1 MIKTKM
7 TKDWMFWK
15 YGDDVNAEK
24 VQIPH
29 DAMLTE
35 KRNPKLENGNASG
48 FYPGG
53 KYVYQKMIYGE
64 EEYKGKSILIEFE
77 GVYMNS
83 KVLLNGTKVGGWI
96 YGYTNFFVD
105 LTGKLKIGEENE
117 LKVIVDNSKTPNSRW
132 YSGSGIYRDVN
143 LYVGSKP
150 YIEPDGIKVVT
161 KSLNPVVLEVE
172 VVTKNALNCKIKV
185 AVSDGENKVAEQY
198 LSSENGEKGEITILA
213 AKLWNEKN
221 PNLYTIKAELLC
233 DSIVVDESEIKTG
246 FRTLNWNSK
255 NGFMVNGETVKLKGA
270 CIHHDNGPL
279 GARSIYKAEYRRVKK
294 LKELGYN
301 AIRYSHNPTGRLLL
315 EICDEMGMYVIDE
328 TFDQWKIPQ
337 STYDYA
343 MYFDTEWK
351 KDVTALV
358 KKDYSHPC
366 VIMYCVGN
374 EITDTGLVHG
384 AKVCQMIVEKFKE
397 LDENRPT
404 IIANNVLLSVMA
416 KKMAEQKAAKTKD
429 NIDIPEDEKQVGSQD
444 VNNVLTL
451 LPKIMASITPENQEE
466 LLQDVFKKV
475 DIVGY
480 NYGETWYE
488 GTHEMV
494 PERVMLSSETFP
506 CRIGENWKRVMESSY
521 LIGDFMWTA
530 WDYLGEAGVGLP
542 YYGSTQAPFSKEYPC
557 LTAGCGSV
565 DLTGYIESQGYYTSI
580 VYGTYKKPYIAVR
593 PVNHAGE
600 EYTIGRW
607 RLTDAV
613 NSWSWPGCKGKTA
626 EIEVYSIGAEV
637 ELFQDDQSLGRKSLE
652 LCRAFYQTKYQE
664 GKLKVVSFDEQ
675 GAEIGRCELVS
686 ANTSEVLMVMPEEP
700 SIKADGED
708 LAYINIQ
715 ITDDEG
721 VVKLLRDRKLVVSVE
736 GAGTLIALASGNPET
751 TEYFNDSSYTSYNG
765 RLLAIVQNN
774 GERGDIFMRV
784 NGEGLEEK
792 TLKITAN

>member
-1 MIKTKM
+1 MRKTRLN
-7 TKDWMFWK
+7 KDWLFWK
-15 YGDDVNAEK
+15 YGEEEEAVN

-35 KRNPKLENGNASG
+35 KRNPDLENGNASG

-53 KYVYQKMIYGE
+53 KYVYVKKIWGE
-64 EEYKGKSILIEFE
+64 EEYREKSILVEFE

-83 KVLLNGTKVGGWI
+83 EVYLNEKKVGGWI
-96 YGYTNFFVD
+96 YGYTNFYVD
-105 LTGKLKIGEENE
+105 LTSEFVIGEENE

-143 LYVGSKP
+143 LYIGEKE

-161 KSLNPVVLEVE
+161 KSINPAVVEVE
-172 VVTKNALNCKIKV
+172 VLTKNKSDSTIKV
-185 AVSDGENKVAEQY
+185 EVFDGTDKVAEGKLDNTDGQKVT
-198 LSSENGEKGEITILA
+198 LPILNANLWSEIE
-213 AKLWNEKN
+213 
-221 PNLYTIKAELLC
+221 PNLYTVKAQIIKDEKV
-233 DSIVVDESEIKTG
+233 IDESQIKTG
-246 FRTLNWNSK
+246 IRVLDWNA
-255 NGFMVNGETVKLKGA
+255 NRGFMVNGKTVKLRGA

-279 GARSIYKAEYRRVKK
+279 GARSVYKAEYRKVMK

-315 EICDEMGMYVIDE
+315 DICDAVGMYVLDE

-351 KDVTALV
+351 KDVSALV

-374 EITDTGLVHG
+374 EITDTGLPHG
-384 AKVCQMIVEKFKE
+384 AAICQMISETFKT
-397 LDENRPT
+397 LDASRPT

-416 KKMAEQKAAKTKD
+416 KKMAEKQAEAETEKVEAK
-429 NIDIPEDEKQVGSQD
+429 EEKQVRSQD

-451 LPKIMASITPENQEE
+451 LPKIMASITAENQEE
-466 LLQDVFKKV
+466 LLKGVFEHV

-494 PERVMLSSETFP
+494 PDRVMLSSETFP
-506 CRIGENWKRVMESSY
+506 CRIGENWERVMQSPY

-565 DLTGYIESQGYYTSI
+565 DLTGYVESQGYYTSV
-580 VYGTYKKPYIAVR
+580 VYGVYKKPYIAVR

-600 EYTIGRW
+600 EYTVGRW

-613 NSWSWPGCKGKTA
+613 NSWSWPGCEGKSA
-626 EIEVYSIGAEV
+626 EIEVYSIGKEV
-637 ELFQDDQSLGRKSLE
+637 ELFQDGKSLGRKPLE
-652 LCRAFYQTKYQE
+652 LCRAFYQTAYDQGTLE
-664 GKLKVVSFDEQ
+664 VISFD
-675 GAEIGRCELVS
+675 GNGDEIGRSKLVS
-686 ANTSEVLMVMPEEP
+686 ANETECLRIVPEEIT
-700 SIKADGED
+700 IKADGED

-715 ITDDEG
+715 ITDNEG
-721 VVKLLRDRKLVVSVE
+721 IVKMLRDRKIAVSVQ
-736 GAGTLIALASGNPET
+736 GAGTLVALASGNPET
-751 TEYFNDSSYTSYNG
+751 TESFLDTTYTSYHG
-765 RLLAIVQNN
+765 RLLAIIQSN
-774 GERGDIFMRV
+774 GERGGIKIRV
-784 NGEGLEEK
+784 NGEGFEEK
-792 TLKITAN
+792 EIEITAS